1 MRTFSEYN
9 RELISLEKSVADGK
23 KSIQSDKE
31 RQFWLLEDKYSK
43 YLGNSFIIGEE
54 EQAKYRELMEDGL
67 KKKKQQLTMQEKAAM
82 EIQDGKMDD
91 FKNINGGYEYRV
103 YRILKGIIDDEK
115 NEGEK
120 CESDIA
126 RIPNIIEQL
135 KRVLKLKKLEQ
146 EVVKQRKKV
155 LASLNIEF
163 GDLKQVILNHK
174 HEIQGTLEEI
184 IDDEKANSLYQR
196 DIHLIQK
203 DIACLEWVISWLER
217 QLRWRK
223 SDYKQIKKELD
234 WIVSENPENE
244 KEMWEAL
251 KYAEIWM
258 LIRKISEPIQNLMEQ
273 SGIWKEFIGA
283 LRRYLRKEWKLSRGK
298 ALLSWEENA
307 ELQIFQK
314 HINQWEKKYWIDF
327 VKKLVQI
334 LREEWMDVIQERPT
348 EEMENDEGLD
358 DSSSNNSLVSSEEVK
373 NKNIIKML
381 ENSNSISDSIS
392 ILKYLWFI
400 FENEETFINQV
411 KEAENEWLVWVV
423 ENINRWII
431 KFIIGSWTIDHKKT
445 SLWMNWYRIALNCN
459 GRNPRILLKID
470 RNFKYKIVCIA
481 PHEDYEN
488 ILLWQTK
495 NCFQLWKWN
504 WMKRGESWWKKWRA

>member
-1 MRTFSEYN
+1 MSTFSEYN
-9 RELISLEKSVADGK
+9 REFISMEKSIVGGK
-23 KSIQSDKE
+23 KSIQLEKE

-54 EQAKYRELMEDGL
+54 EQAKYKELMEAGL
-67 KKKKQQLTMQEKAAM
+67 EKKKQQLTMQENVAM
-82 EIQDGKMDD
+82 KTQDKKMDD

-115 NEGEK
+115 SEREK

-135 KRVLKLKKLEQ
+135 RRVLRLKKLEQ
-146 EVVKQRKKV
+146 EVVEQRKKV
-155 LASLNIEF
+155 LASLNIEL
-163 GDLKQVILNHK
+163 GNLKQAKLNNK

-184 IDDEKANSLYQR
+184 FDDEKENSLYQKGL
-196 DIHLIQK
+196 HLIQK
-203 DIACLEWVISWLER
+203 DITCLEWVISWLER

-223 SDYKQIKKELD
+223 SDYKQIKKELS
-234 WIVSENPENE
+234 WIVSEKSENE

-251 KYAEIWM
+251 KYAEIWI
-258 LIRKISEPIQNLMEQ
+258 LIRKISEPIQNLVEQ
-273 SGIWKEFIGA
+273 FGVWKEFIGA

-298 ALLSWEENA
+298 ALLSWEKKVD
-307 ELQIFQK
+307 LQIFQK
-314 HINQWEKKYWIDF
+314 HINQWEKKYWVDF

-334 LREEWMDVIQERPT
+334 LCEEWIEIIQERVD
-348 EEMENDEGLD
+348 EKMENDEELE
-358 DSSSNNSLVSSEEVK
+358 DSRTNNSPVSSEEVR

-381 ENSNSISDSIS
+381 EDSNSISDSIS
-392 ILKYLWFI
+392 ILKYLWFR
-400 FENEETFINQV
+400 FASEEAFINQV
-411 KEAENEWLVWVV
+411 KEAEDEWLLWVA
-423 ENINRWII
+423 ENINRWIMRY
-431 KFIIGSWTIDHKKT
+431 IIGKWTIDYKKT
-445 SLWMNWYRIALNCN
+445 NWGINWYRVALGCN
-459 GRNPRILLKID
+459 GRNPRILMKRDPNLE
-470 RNFKYKIVCIA
+470 FEIVCIA

-495 NCFQLWKWN
+495 NYFQTWKWN